1 MPTGTT
7 ASTARVVAADA
18 LVELEKTEEYADEVL
33 SKHLGSSQLRGS
45 DRALAAD
52 LYWGTIRWRGRLDS
66 ILTPVFHGDYRRAD
80 PVARILLRMGAYQLY
95 GQDRIPDHAAVS
107 QTVELAI
114 QRLGK
119 KAGGLTNAILRRLA
133 RERERWTTPPDGADD
148 LARMSFLYST
158 PRWIV
163 RELVERFGLE
173 EAERALDVANHRPP
187 ITVFLMNL
195 EGAEDFE
202 RELDEHEVKW
212 EHSPFLDGYYRLHA
226 PSFPLVQG
234 WLDEGRL
241 SVQDESAGLAAALL
255 DPAPGEKVLD
265 LCAAP
270 GGKTLAIWRKMRG
283 QGNLTAVDVDS
294 HRLQRL
300 QENLVRVGATDVQVI
315 QADATTFA
323 GEQYDRVIADVPCS
337 ATGLLRK
344 QPDLRWRR
352 KSHHIGLQH
361 ALQHEILDHAAELV
375 KPGGVLVYSTCSI
388 LPSEN
393 VEIVQAF
400 LKTHPDFLRED
411 ARGFLTE
418 SVVGGHGD
426 LETFTHI
433 HETDGAFATR
443 LRRMSQH

>member
-1 MPTGTT
+1 MPTGTP
-7 ASTARVVAADA
+7 ASSARVVAADA

-33 SKHLGSSQLRGS
+33 SKYLGTSHLRGS

-66 ILTPVFHGDYRRAD
+66 ILTPVFHGDFRRAD

-133 RERERWTTPPDGADD
+133 RERERWVTPPEGADD
-148 LARMSFLYST
+148 LARLAFLYSM

-163 RELVERFGLE
+163 RELVERFGAD
-173 EAERALDVANHRPP
+173 EAERALDFSNHRPP
-187 ITVFLMNL
+187 VTVFLMDL
-195 EGAEDFE
+195 DECEAFE
-202 RELDEHEVKW
+202 RDLDENAIKW
-212 EHSPFLDGYYRLHA
+212 EVSPFLDGYYRLHA
-226 PSFPLVQG
+226 PSFPVIQP
-234 WLDEGRL
+234 WLDAGRMT
-241 SVQDESAGLAAALL
+241 VQDESAGLAAALL
-255 DPAPGEKVLD
+255 DPSPGDSVLD

-270 GGKTLAIWRKMRG
+270 GGKTLAIWRRLEGKG
-283 QGNLTAVDVDS
+283 QVTAVDVDG

-300 QENLVRVGATDVQVI
+300 AENVHRVGAEAIQVVE
-315 QADATTFA
+315 ADATAFK
-323 GEQYDRVIADVPCS
+323 GEKYDRVLADVPCS

-393 VEIVQAF
+393 IDIVQAF

-411 ARGFLTE
+411 ARGFLPE
-418 SVVGGHGD
+418 SVVGEHGD

-433 HETDGAFATR
+433 HETDGAYAAR
-443 LRRMSQH
+443 LRRMSH